1 MEKITLRQFL
11 EFTNLYVPIYIEDEF
26 QRHTTELD
34 WPGHLLKVLGD
45 KKLSCPIDYFRN
57 VDGGH
62 MGDKEKARKDCFVIG
77 IGYRNWEK
85 YFGEE

>member
-1 MEKITLRQFL
+1 M
-11 EFTNLYVPIYIEDEF
+11 
-26 QRHTTELD
+26 
-34 WPGHLLKVLGD
+34 KVLGD

-62 MGDKEKARKDCFVIG
+62 LGDKEKARKDCFVIG
-77 IGYRNWEK
+77 IGYQNWEK

>member
-45 KKLSCPIDYFRN
+45 KMMCSTTNSACSSTRTVGHIGSALPPLST
-57 VDGGH
+57 
-62 MGDKEKARKDCFVIG
+62 
-77 IGYRNWEK
+77 
-85 YFGEE
+85 